1 MPDEPDPSA
10 RAGATANDASTGP
23 DPAEA
28 LRGAVDVIVGLGIMA
43 INRVQAVR
51 REVTREPAP
60 GPERPTPGDDPAGG
74 DPEG

>member
-1 MPDEPDPSA
+1 MPDEPDTSA

-28 LRGAVDVIVGLGIMA
+28 LREAVDVIVGLGIMA

-51 REVTREPAP
+51 REVTRDRAP
-60 GPERPTPGDDPAGG
+60 RHEGPTPGDNPAGG